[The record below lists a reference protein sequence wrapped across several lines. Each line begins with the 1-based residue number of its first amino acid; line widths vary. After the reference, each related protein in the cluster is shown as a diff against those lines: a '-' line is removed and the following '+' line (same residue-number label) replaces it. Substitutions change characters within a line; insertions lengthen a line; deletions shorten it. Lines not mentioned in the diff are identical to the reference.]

1 MANPKKIEKNLIT
14 MEDLAQGVGQIQQT
28 RNGKPYILHKV
39 DVPIAVQTEAEVIAL
54 DTNVFTR
61 ARVYYAVDRATDF
74 VYDPNALIGLP
85 SNGTG
90 KWISFGGASGGSI
103 AVQTEADIPTTGL
116 VNSLECYII
125 ATGQTFIYVVEEGAS
140 TGQWTEKDQIGD
152 DIEDIKD
159 DVKNLVLAE
168 IEELKAESPPVSGTY
183 ARGTRI
189 YNSAPIAGSYIG
201 WVCTTAGTPGI
212 WRPFGL
218 IES

>member
-1 MANPKKIEKNLIT
+1 MANPKKIEKNLIA

-103 AVQTEADIPTTGL
+103 AVQTADDIPTSGL

-125 ATGQTFIYVVEEGAS
+125 DTGQTFIYVVEDGAT
-140 TGQWTEKDQIGD
+140 TGQWTEKDQVGD
-152 DIEDIKD
+152 DIEDIKEE
-159 DVKNLVLAE
+159 VKNLVLADIAE
-168 IEELKAESPPVSGTY
+168 IKAESPPVSGTWT
-183 ARGTRI
+183 RGTRI
-189 YNSAPIAGSYIG
+189 YNSAPASGQPIG

-212 WRPFGL
+212 WSAFGV
-218 IES
+218 IY